1 MLVDISVPRNVHGNV
16 QDIAHVQAFNVDDL
30 KAVVAQN
37 YESRRK
43 MAMEAEGLK
52 KKWKRLMCGGDHSKL
67 SPRSAACA
75 TKSKLFVSKS

>member
-37 YESRRK
+37 CRRK
-43 MAMEAEGLK
+43 MAMEAEGLLK
-52 KKWKRLMCGGDHSKL
+52 KKWKRLMCGGDH
-67 SPRSAACA
+67 
-75 TKSKLFVSKS
+75 